1 MHTPRKPD
9 DRTPPRQKKLDLRRE
24 TLRRL
29 DSLSEHELRQ
39 AIGGLRAAA
48 YPSAATTGPSDTKGT
63 C

>member
-29 DSLSEHELRQ
+29 DNLSEHELRQ
-39 AIGGLRAAA
+39 AIGGRQSAV
-48 YPSAATTGPSDTKGT
+48 YPSQGTTGPSDTKGT